1 MTSVIEIH
9 NASGSEIAKKPRSTS
24 MPIRKVGFASFAGA
38 VVVLTV
44 GILNDYSPYFE
55 KKPISGDIAAAA
67 TAVVEFMVAYLVAPG
82 KGEAIADEKDR
93 LKSATK

>member
-1 MTSVIEIH
+1 MTDAAERYSSSSFET
-9 NASGSEIAKKPRSTS
+9 AKKNQFTS

-44 GILNDYSPYFE
+44 GILNDYVPYFE
-55 KKPISGDIAAAA
+55 KKPISADISAAA

-82 KGEAIADEKDR
+82 KDEAISIEDGVTR
-93 LKSATK
+93 STKK